1 MKFIVEPHNPKWLSQ
16 FAEVRKQLQEI
27 LKDVPIVAIEHVG
40 STSIPGL
47 PAKPILDID
56 IIVARSSLE
65 LARSALVGAGYLDAG
80 ELNVPG
86 RWVMRQPASDFQ
98 QETKGGIGVMKRHT
112 YVCVEGCL
120 SLRNHLDLKRVL
132 LEDEE
137 LRKEYGNVK
146 LELREKEFVDMDEY
160 CRGKNEV
167 MFKILRK
174 AGWTEDE
181 LEEVRK
187 ANL

>member
-1 MKFIVEPHNPKWLSQ
+1 MKFVIEPHNPKWLSQ
-16 FAEVRKQLQEI
+16 FAEVQKQLQEI
-27 LKDVPIVAIEHVG
+27 LKDVPIIAIEHVG
-40 STSIPGL
+40 STSIPSL

-56 IIVARSSLE
+56 IIVSSSSLDLARSSMT
-65 LARSALVGAGYLDAG
+65 RAGYLDAG
-80 ELNVPG
+80 ELDVPD
-86 RWVMRQPASDFQ
+86 RWVFRQPANDHLR
-98 QETKGGIGVMKRHT
+98 EADREIGVLKRHT

-132 LEDEE
+132 LQDEG

-146 LELREKEFVDMDEY
+146 LELAEKEFVDMDEY

-167 MFKILRK
+167 MLKILRK
-174 AGWTEDE
+174 GGWSEEE